1 MIIGTVDTYIFQSFD
16 FSKVGKI
23 MAAKYGRFHMYGRY
37 QGHKQ

>member
-1 MIIGTVDTYIFQSFD
+1 MIIGTVDTYIFQSF
-16 FSKVGKI
+16 VGKI